1 MLVSVC
7 LKKSRSVCL
16 SLASVFLFVMMQGVF
31 CQPASAQRL
40 LDRWRAR
47 IEARRI
53 PQPPVTPP
61 YQSPANSGSPR
72 VLATPVPGQGGQSQ
86 GASGSASA
94 EDAEQD
100 ETSSPTFGIEVSPVA
115 SGRYR
120 GLQVLGFTAESNA
133 PKMGIRLGDVIVSID
148 GVRTD
153 SMEAVAAAQ
162 RRVASGT
169 QAVVH
174 ILRGGRLYQTKLAT
188 IDGDDS
194 ASDDARLSAKPP
206 VDRSKTGPTLARPRG
221 SLGLEARDAS
231 PQRGVLVVT
240 VKEGSAGERSGIK
253 PDDRIVS
260 AAGRLVRDT
269 SGLVRELALLNP
281 GESVTLG
288 IVRGDSMREIEA
300 EMGGP
305 GGVPAQSA
313 TDLKKTVEG
322 KSVLDTSEPNQE
334 SVAETPADQPS
345 AGESLLGGVG
355 SALGSFFSG
364 QSTASEADASGN
376 LTPASPGN
384 DSELPAPNRRE
395 VSPPTDPLALPED
408 RFGDETLPPPAQN

>member
-16 SLASVFLFVMMQGVF
+16 SLASVFLFVMIQGVF
-31 CQPASAQRL
+31 CQPVSAQRL

-47 IEARRI
+47 IEARRM

-61 YQSPANSGSPR
+61 YQSPANSGVPR
-72 VLATPVPGQGGQSQ
+72 VLATPVPGQGGRSQ
-86 GASGSASA
+86 GASGAASA

-115 SGRYR
+115 AGRYR

-133 PKMGIRLGDVIVSID
+133 PKMGIRPGDVIVSID
-148 GVRTD
+148 GMRTD

-162 RRVASGT
+162 RQVASGT

-194 ASDDARLSAKPP
+194 ASDDTRLSAKPP

-253 PDDRIVS
+253 PKDRIVS

-269 SGLVRELALLNP
+269 NGLVRELALLNP

-305 GGVPAQSA
+305 GGVPARSA
-313 TDLKKTVEG
+313 TDLKKTAEG
-322 KSVLDTSEPNQE
+322 RSVLDKSEPNQDSISE
-334 SVAETPADQPS
+334 TQAEQPS

-355 SALGSFFSG
+355 SALGNFFSG
-364 QSTASEADASGN
+364 QPTASDPSVSGN
-376 LTPASPGN
+376 PVPANRGN

-395 VSPPTDPLALPED
+395 VLPPADPLALPED
-408 RFGDETLPPPAQN
+408 GFGEETLPPPVQN